1 VSASPGSFGPSDKNP
16 PVRIELELSADVAA
30 RLAVWAQAS
39 GRSEEEIAEQ
49 LLNASVR
56 VMDPEAPWPADPP
69 DVPQTSDG

>member
-1 VSASPGSFGPSDKNP
+1 VSASPGSIGPSEKIL
-16 PVRIELELSADVAA
+16 PVRIELELGADVAA
-30 RLAVWAQAS
+30 RLAVWARAS

-69 DVPQTSDG
+69 DAPQTSDG